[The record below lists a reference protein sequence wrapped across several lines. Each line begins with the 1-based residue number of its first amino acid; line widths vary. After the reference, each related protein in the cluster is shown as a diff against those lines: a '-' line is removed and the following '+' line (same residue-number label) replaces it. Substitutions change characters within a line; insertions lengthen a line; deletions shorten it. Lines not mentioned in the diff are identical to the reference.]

1 MAITQTAYVDL
12 LVKKLYGVDKT
23 DLPGNKSPS
32 NEAIASPLLNRG
44 DKTWTQASNIPTT
57 AAAVSNIVQAYTSTS
72 LVECTGD
79 NTTTP
84 VSSVYPTW
92 KTGSTNWIPPEF
104 DTVNGTNT
112 YRVAV
117 YFAATGAA
125 ASFPTG
131 FTQIYADGSGG
142 VGEYYFD
149 YQAGTLNFIGGTIPS
164 GMSASSRIYVVGYKY
179 IGLTGVTN
187 LPNITLGTGSA
198 AGTLTTNGAY
208 DLLLNT
214 NAGTNSGTITI
225 AQGVNGNITLAPNGT
240 GTVVLGGHPTL
251 EGVTATGATGTGNIV
266 FSASPTL
273 TGTLTINGDETVTG
287 AITSNNLT
295 VNNNATIGGTLYVTG
310 DIVGGPLRT
319 DDIQIVGNRIE
330 TTATN
335 SNFEVNTVGTGSIE
349 LLANTNVT
357 GNLGVSGN
365 VDVTGN
371 ITLGGNIRIGDT
383 TLDTINVVADFTSDL
398 VPDVGNTFDLG
409 TSAKPWRVVY
419 AAEFNN
425 GVIRID
431 DNIITTTVSN
441 ADLDLRANGTGNIL
455 LANHVTVEGV
465 TSTGATGT
473 GRFVFDTSP
482 TISGATLTN
491 HVTVEGVT
499 STGATGTGNIVFSA
513 SPTITG
519 TLTIA
524 GNETITGAITT
535 NDLLVNNNATVSGTL
550 YVTGDIVGGPLRT
563 DDIQIVGNRIETTA
577 TNSNFEI
584 NTVGTG
590 SIELLANSNVTGTF
604 GVSGLSTLAQ
614 AQVTDLTSGR
624 LTYASTSGRL
634 VDSAN
639 LTFTGTL
646 LTVTGNETVTGL
658 ATLAQAQVTD
668 LTSGRVTFAGTS
680 GRLQDSSALTFSN
693 GTLTV
698 GTSVVVSGTGGD
710 ITMTGGNITGVGSIS
725 TVGLSVSNNATISG
739 TLYVTGDIVGGPL
752 RTDDIQIVGNRIETT
767 NSHTV

>member
-1 MAITQTAYVDL
+1 M
-12 LVKKLYGVDKT
+12 
-23 DLPGNKSPS
+23 
-32 NEAIASPLLNRG
+32 
-44 DKTWTQASNIPTT
+44 
-57 AAAVSNIVQAYTSTS
+57 
-72 LVECTGD
+72 
-79 NTTTP
+79 
-84 VSSVYPTW
+84 
-92 KTGSTNWIPPEF
+92 
-104 DTVNGTNT
+104 
-112 YRVAV
+112 
-117 YFAATGAA
+117 
-125 ASFPTG
+125 
-131 FTQIYADGSGG
+131 
-142 VGEYYFD
+142 
-149 YQAGTLNFIGGTIPS
+149 
-164 GMSASSRIYVVGYKY
+164 
-179 IGLTGVTN
+179 
-187 LPNITLGTGSA
+187 
-198 AGTLTTNGAY
+198 
-208 DLLLNT
+208 
-214 NAGTNSGTITI
+214 
-225 AQGVNGNITLAPNGT
+225 
-240 GTVVLGGHPTL
+240 
-251 EGVTATGATGTGNIV
+251 
-266 FSASPTL
+266 
-273 TGTLTINGDETVTG
+273 
-287 AITSNNLT
+287 
-295 VNNNATIGGTLYVTG
+295 
-310 DIVGGPLRT
+310 
-319 DDIQIVGNRIE
+319 
-330 TTATN
+330 
-335 SNFEVNTVGTGSIE
+335 
-349 LLANTNVT
+349 
-357 GNLGVSGN
+357 
-365 VDVTGN
+365 
-371 ITLGGNIRIGDT
+371 
-383 TLDTINVVADFTSDL
+383 
-398 VPDVGNTFDLG
+398 PDVGNTFDLG
-409 TSAKPWRVVY
+409 TGAKPWRVVH

-524 GNETITGAITT
+524 GNETVTGAITT

-767 NSHTV
+767 SSNSNFEINTVGTGSIELLANSNVTGTFGVSGLSTLAQAQVTDLTSGRITYAGASGRLVDSGNLTFSGTLLTVTGN